1 MSIRINTI
9 ESAPEDSRP
18 TLIAAQEAMGAIPN
32 LAGGMAE
39 SPTLLRGFFTLRK
52 IYAEGT
58 LSPQEIQVLAIVN
71 ARENGCTWC
80 VAFHSRAALAAGV
93 PRDVVETVRS
103 GALPDDRRL
112 NALCRLSQEL
122 IRQRGHVKAEVLTG
136 FEAAGLT
143 PAQSLEVV
151 LGVGFSV
158 LANYSQHLI
167 QPPLDDS
174 LRPYAWEPG
183 RPAMAEEAA
192 ASSAV

>member
-18 TLIAAQEAMGAIPN
+18 TLQAAQEAMGSIPN

-39 SPTLLRGFFTLRK
+39 SPTLIRGFFTLRK
-52 IYAEGT
+52 IYSEGT
-58 LSPQEIQVLAIVN
+58 LTPQEIQVLAIVN
-71 ARENGCTWC
+71 ARENSCTWC
-80 VAFHSRAALAAGV
+80 VAFHSRAAIAAGV

-103 GALPDDRRL
+103 GGLPDERRL
-112 NALCRLSQEL
+112 RALCHLSQEL
-122 IRQRGHVKAEVLTG
+122 VRHRGHAPAGVLRE
-136 FEAAGLT
+136 FQAAGLT

-167 QPPLDDS
+167 KPPLDEN
-174 LRPYAWEPG
+174 LRPFAWTPE
-183 RPAMAEEAA
+183 RTTMAEEVALN
-192 ASSAV
+192 S

>member
-18 TLIAAQEAMGAIPN
+18 TLQAAQEAMGAIPN

-39 SPTLLRGFFTLRK
+39 SPTLIRGFFALRK
-52 IYAEGT
+52 IYSEGT
-58 LSPQEIQVLAIVN
+58 LTPQEIQVLAIVN
-71 ARENGCTWC
+71 ARENSCRWC

-103 GALPDDRRL
+103 GGLPDDRRL
-112 NALCRLSQEL
+112 GALCHLSREL
-122 IRQRGHVKAEVLTG
+122 VRQRGHVSADVLAG
-136 FEAAGLT
+136 FRAAGLT

-167 QPPLDDS
+167 EPPLDEN
-174 LRPYAWEPG
+174 LRPFAWEPD
-183 RPAMAEEAA
+183 RPMMKEEVAMNG
-192 ASSAV
+192 